1 MKAIFS
7 KVLRQTLLVSAVLSS
22 FTLADL
28 ALAAEMTPMKPGVY
42 TQKVVAHNGFMEVEV
57 KLSADR
63 IEAVKIVKS
72 DETPYIVDEPMK
84 QVISKVLKD
93 QTLRVDTVSGATRS
107 TGALLR
113 AIGEAV
119 EAAGGVSSE
128 WTPDP
133 VVIDPAK
140 LPLADAPK
148 ADVVVIGAGAS
159 GLAAAA
165 AAAEAGAKVVVLE
178 KAPQAGGSLALSNG
192 VLAAAGTDIQKA
204 SGTPADPAGLAK
216 LWLEDQKRSVRG
228 GVPGYP
234 DKARVEALVKQ
245 SADTVAWLTKNVGLK
260 FSANP
265 VAADG
270 IGAYALIPAAS
281 EAGKPAGAAQ
291 AEALLSYVEKKGGK
305 VLTSTSAS
313 KLITDKNGS
322 IAGVSAADGKNR
334 FEFHARAVVLA
345 TGGFGADLLK
355 ITQRQPRWAAFTE
368 ISKAAKTDTGDGLA
382 LAESV
387 GGREVNDSWLI
398 GVGIA
403 PAYAPMTPSMLGPRG
418 WKGITL
424 VNEKGERF
432 VKEDLPVLADAV
444 SEQRDAWLVL
454 DSTEHD
460 KANRLMAYFGY
471 ETVVNANNWEELA
484 RRIGAPQEKLR
495 ATMDKYN
502 ADAKLGKDTV
512 MGRDPENFAPLT
524 KAPFYAVKVKPV
536 IGGTMGG
543 VLTDRSWR
551 VLNARKA
558 PVKGLWATGEMAN
571 RAFYN
576 RVYEPGTGLLIAYES
591 GREAGAAAAKE
602 ALRK

>member
-1 MKAIFS
+1 MKAISS
-7 KVLRQTLLVSAVLSS
+7 KVLRQTLLASAVLSS

-165 AAAEAGAKVVVLE
+165 VAAEAGAKVVVLE

-245 SADTVAWLTKNVGLK
+245 SADTVAWLSKNVGLK

-305 VLTSTSAS
+305 VLTSTSAW
-313 KLITDKNGS
+313 KLFTDKNGS
-322 IAGVSAADGKNR
+322 IAGVSAADGKNKVCLH
-334 FEFHARAVVLA
+334 FHCFFH
-345 TGGFGADLLK
+345 TLLGK
-355 ITQRQPRWAAFTE
+355 GKSRVWFY
-368 ISKAAKTDTGDGLA
+368 AAKLFKGKA
-382 LAESV
+382 LFCKRCFHSV
-387 GGREVNDSWLI
+387 QKTAPFCTSASVNDEHLCA
-398 GVGIA
+398 A
-403 PAYAPMTPSMLGPRG
+403 PFLYLSTC
-418 WKGITL
+418 L
-424 VNEKGERF
+424 VFGLF
-432 VKEDLPVLADAV
+432 
-444 SEQRDAWLVL
+444 S
-454 DSTEHD
+454 EHD
-460 KANRLMAYFGY
+460 F
-471 ETVVNANNWEELA
+471 
-484 RRIGAPQEKLR
+484 RRGILYKL
-495 ATMDKYN
+495 
-502 ADAKLGKDTV
+502 
-512 MGRDPENFAPLT
+512 
-524 KAPFYAVKVKPV
+524 
-536 IGGTMGG
+536 IH
-543 VLTDRSWR
+543 
-551 VLNARKA
+551 
-558 PVKGLWATGEMAN
+558 
-571 RAFYN
+571 
-576 RVYEPGTGLLIAYES
+576 LLISSLHFYS
-591 GREAGAAAAKE
+591 S
-602 ALRK
+602 